1 MIRLGTLIKWTVF
14 LAMMSS
20 VYLILPELNRR
31 RIISPFAGQIAFLI
45 FMASYLFLERRFGDR
60 RSRAETVETPEQ
72 IQNRIDILTQQL
84 LAEPKESWKLY
95 HERGTLMISTEDW
108 QGAVDDFSKSLEQ
121 CREWETTARRYRGV
135 ALTELNRHE
144 DAIDDL
150 SFAIEH
156 LIENFRPQYQQ
167 QDREDLGDCLLRRA
181 ECHIALNH
189 HDSAKQDL
197 RLMLPFLNED
207 GLALRS
213 LHLANCH
220 RDSGDIDSAIAEARN
235 AIAIYKK
242 CQASPE
248 TLETVYVFL
257 GKHLNQAK
265 QYDEAIAAFSHA
277 IDLNRENEGSAEDLD
292 ALLAWRVNMSHY
304 TGQLEAGR
312 QDIKEML
319 ERNPSD
325 NFARYWR
332 AMINSEAGDD
342 KAAADEWLDLLNN
355 SPDDERLLVNCAVVL
370 AGAHDEKV
378 RDGRKSLE
386 LANRLVE
393 LHKDPNWQ
401 SQGCLANA
409 YSELGD
415 FQNAIAAAE
424 RSLELAPDDEKPRR
438 LRRLQDFRHGKP
450 FRCESINQNN

>member
-1 MIRLGTLIKWTVF
+1 MRLSTVIKWIVF
-14 LAMMSS
+14 LGMMI
-20 VYLILPELNRR
+20 VINQILPELNRR
-31 RIISPFAGQIAFLI
+31 RIITPFTGQMIFLTAWVGYFI
-45 FMASYLFLERRFGDR
+45 IRKMLHNRR
-60 RSRAETVETPEQ
+60 RANALETPEE
-72 IQNRIDILTQQL
+72 IRNRIDILTQQL
-84 LAEPKESWKLY
+84 LAESKESWKLY

-108 QGAVDDFSKSLEQ
+108 QGAVDDLTKSLEQ
-121 CREWETTARRYRGV
+121 SREWETTARRYRGV
-135 ALTELNRHE
+135 ALTELDRHE
-144 DAIDDL
+144 DAIEDL

-167 QDREDLGDCLLRRA
+167 QDRENLGDCLMKRA

-207 GLALRS
+207 GRALRS

-220 RDSGDIDSAIAEARN
+220 RDAGEMDSAIAEARN

-257 GKHLNQAK
+257 GKHLSEAK
-265 QYDEAIAAFSHA
+265 QYDEAVTVFSHA

-292 ALLAWRVNMSHY
+292 ALLAWRVNMSLNCRQFDI
-304 TGQLEAGR
+304 GL
-312 QDIKEML
+312 QDIEEML
-319 ERNPSD
+319 ARNPGDTNSP
-325 NFARYWR
+325 RRWR
-332 AMINSEAGDD
+332 AMFDAEAGDF
-342 KAAADEWLDLLNN
+342 KAATATWLSLLQD
-355 SPDDERLLVNCAVVL
+355 SPDDETLLINCIVIL
-370 AGAHDEKV
+370 AGAHDEEV

-393 LHKDPNWQ
+393 LKKVPDWQ

-424 RSLELAPDDEKPRR
+424 RSLDLAPDDEKPRR
-438 LRRLQDFRHGKP
+438 QRRLKDFRHGKP
-450 FRCESINQNN
+450 FRCESINQSN